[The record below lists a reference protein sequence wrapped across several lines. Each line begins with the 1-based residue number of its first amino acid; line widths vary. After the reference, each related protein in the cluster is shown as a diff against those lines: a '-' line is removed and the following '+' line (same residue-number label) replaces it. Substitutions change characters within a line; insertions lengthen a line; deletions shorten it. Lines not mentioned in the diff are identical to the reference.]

1 MTDNSID
8 KHIDRQKQYFGDAPK
23 MPLTTPTDGLSEK
36 DKETLSAAYNK
47 QWSNPKF
54 KIKWFVGQTQITPF
68 AKLRQWM
75 LELRSREE
83 TLQQVLYDNKK
94 WEVERDRNQWIAENT
109 EDPFDKRLALIEAEN
124 ETKNLEQA
132 SKKLREYYLERQ
144 NLIDLI
150 NEFLESDEALL
161 PDGTGRTYLDILNT
175 EEEDLYEAE
184 YWTNRLAKQASTDL
198 IFYGRVGTGNMDAI
212 LSMAPE
218 QQTETL
224 GLALNYAAQLQQV
237 QTSLQLEVDEKL
249 KLGNGETT
257 KDLQIPQPMQEQIGQ
272 HQPGTAFN
280 QDNVELTKN
289 KGDDFDIYNT

>member
-1 MTDNSID
+1 MTDPR
-8 KHIDRQKQYFGDAPK
+8 IDRQKQYFGDAPT
-23 MPLTTPTDGLSEK
+23 MPLVTDTEQLSDKE
-36 DKETLSAAYNK
+36 KETLSAAYNK

-94 WEVERDRNQWIAENT
+94 WEVERDRNQWIADNT
-109 EDPFDKRLALIEAEN
+109 DDQFDKRLAQIEADN
-124 ETKNLEQA
+124 ETKNLQQ
-132 SKKLREYYLERQ
+132 SHKKLREYYLERQ

-150 NEFLESDEALL
+150 NEFLESDEAVL
-161 PDGTGRTYLDILNT
+161 PDGSGRTYMDILNT
-175 EEEDLYEAE
+175 EEEDVYEAE

-198 IFYGRVGTGNMDAI
+198 VFYGRIGTGNMDAI

-218 QQTETL
+218 QQSETL

-237 QTSLQLEVDEKL
+237 QSNLQLEVDEKL
-249 KLGNGETT
+249 KIGGQDPT
-257 KDLQIPQPMQEQIGQ
+257 KDLPLPEAVQREQITSQ
-272 HQPGTAFN
+272 SATAPN
-280 QDNVELTKN
+280 GN
-289 KGDDFDIYNT
+289 DDYDIYNT

>member
-1 MTDNSID
+1 MTDPR
-8 KHIDRQKQYFGDAPK
+8 IDRQKQYFGDAPT
-23 MPLTTPTDGLSEK
+23 MPLVTDTEQLSDKE
-36 DKETLSAAYNK
+36 KETLSAAYNK

-94 WEVERDRNQWIAENT
+94 WEVERDRNQWIADNT
-109 EDPFDKRLALIEAEN
+109 DDQFDKRLAQIEADN
-124 ETKNLEQA
+124 ETKNLQQ
-132 SKKLREYYLERQ
+132 SQKKLREYYLERQ

-150 NEFLESDEALL
+150 NEFLESDEAML
-161 PDGTGRTYLDILNT
+161 PDGSGRTYMDILNT
-175 EEEDLYEAE
+175 EEEDVYEAE

-198 IFYGRVGTGNMDAI
+198 VFYGRIGTGNMDAI

-218 QQTETL
+218 QQSETL

-237 QTSLQLEVDEKL
+237 QSNLQLEVDEKL
-249 KLGNGETT
+249 KIGGQDPT
-257 KDLQIPQPMQEQIGQ
+257 KDLPLPEAVQREQITSQ
-272 HQPGTAFN
+272 SATAPN
-280 QDNVELTKN
+280 GN
-289 KGDDFDIYNT
+289 DDYDIYNT

>member
-1 MTDNSID
+1 MTDPR
-8 KHIDRQKQYFGDAPK
+8 IDRQKQYFGDAPT
-23 MPLTTPTDGLSEK
+23 MPLVTDTEQLSDKE
-36 DKETLSAAYNK
+36 KETLSAAYNK

-94 WEVERDRNQWIAENT
+94 WEVERDRNQWIADNT
-109 EDPFDKRLALIEAEN
+109 DDQFDKRLAQIEADN
-124 ETKNLEQA
+124 ETKNLQQ
-132 SKKLREYYLERQ
+132 SQKKLREYYLERQ

-150 NEFLESDEALL
+150 NEFLESDEAVL
-161 PDGTGRTYLDILNT
+161 PDGSGRTYMDILNT
-175 EEEDLYEAE
+175 EEEDVYEAE

-198 IFYGRVGTGNMDAI
+198 VFYGRIGTGNMDAI

-218 QQTETL
+218 QQSETL

-237 QTSLQLEVDEKL
+237 QSNLQLEVDEKL
-249 KLGNGETT
+249 KIGGQDPT
-257 KDLQIPQPMQEQIGQ
+257 KDLPLPEAVQREQITSQ
-272 HQPGTAFN
+272 SATAPN
-280 QDNVELTKN
+280 GN
-289 KGDDFDIYNT
+289 DDYDIYNT

>member
-1 MTDNSID
+1 
-8 KHIDRQKQYFGDAPK
+8 
-23 MPLTTPTDGLSEK
+23 MPLVTDVEQLSDKE
-36 DKETLSAAYNK
+36 KETLSAAYNK

-83 TLQQVLYDNKK
+83 TLQQVLYDNQK
-94 WEVERDRNQWIAENT
+94 WEVERDRNQWIADNT
-109 EDPFDKRLALIEAEN
+109 DDQFDKRLAQIEADN
-124 ETKNLEQA
+124 ETKNLQQ
-132 SKKLREYYLERQ
+132 SHKKLREYYLERQ

-161 PDGTGRTYLDILNT
+161 PDGSGRSYMDILNT
-175 EEEDLYEAE
+175 EEEDVYEAE

-198 IFYGRVGTGNMDAI
+198 VFYGRIGTGNMDAI

-218 QQTETL
+218 QQSETL

-237 QTSLQLEVDEKL
+237 QSTLQLEVDEKL
-249 KLGNGETT
+249 KIGGQDPT
-257 KDLQIPQPMQEQIGQ
+257 KDLPLPEAVQREQITTQSAPAPNGS
-272 HQPGTAFN
+272 
-280 QDNVELTKN
+280 
-289 KGDDFDIYNT
+289 DDYDIYNT

>member
-1 MTDNSID
+1 MTDPR
-8 KHIDRQKQYFGDAPK
+8 IDRQKQYFGDAPT
-23 MPLTTPTDGLSEK
+23 MPLVTDVEQLSDKE
-36 DKETLSAAYNK
+36 KETLSAAYNK

-83 TLQQVLYDNKK
+83 TLQQVLYDNQK
-94 WEVERDRNQWIAENT
+94 WEVERDRNQWIADNT
-109 EDPFDKRLALIEAEN
+109 DDQFDKRLAQIEADN
-124 ETKNLEQA
+124 ETKNLQQ
-132 SKKLREYYLERQ
+132 SHKKLREYYLERQ

-161 PDGTGRTYLDILNT
+161 PDGSGMDILNT
-175 EEEDLYEAE
+175 EEEDVYEAE

-198 IFYGRVGTGNMDAI
+198 VFYGRIGTGNMDAI

-218 QQTETL
+218 QQSETL

-237 QTSLQLEVDEKL
+237 QSTLQLEVDEKL
-249 KLGNGETT
+249 KIGGQDPT
-257 KDLQIPQPMQEQIGQ
+257 KDLPLPEAVQREQITTQSAPAPNGS
-272 HQPGTAFN
+272 
-280 QDNVELTKN
+280 
-289 KGDDFDIYNT
+289 DDYDIYNT

>member
-1 MTDNSID
+1 MTDPR
-8 KHIDRQKQYFGDAPK
+8 IDRQKQYFGDAPT
-23 MPLTTPTDGLSEK
+23 MPLVTDVEQLSDKE
-36 DKETLSAAYNK
+36 KETLSAAYNK

-83 TLQQVLYDNKK
+83 TLQQVLYDNQK
-94 WEVERDRNQWIAENT
+94 WEVERDRNQWIADNT
-109 EDPFDKRLALIEAEN
+109 DDQFDKRLAQIEADN
-124 ETKNLEQA
+124 ETKNLQQ
-132 SKKLREYYLERQ
+132 SHKKLREYYLERQ

-161 PDGTGRTYLDILNT
+161 PDGSGRSYMDILNT
-175 EEEDLYEAE
+175 EEEDVYEAE

-198 IFYGRVGTGNMDAI
+198 VFYGRIGTGNMDAI

-218 QQTETL
+218 QQSETL

-237 QTSLQLEVDEKL
+237 QSTLQLEVDEKL
-249 KLGNGETT
+249 KIGGQDPT
-257 KDLQIPQPMQEQIGQ
+257 KDLPLPEAVQREQITTQSAPAPNGS
-272 HQPGTAFN
+272 
-280 QDNVELTKN
+280 
-289 KGDDFDIYNT
+289 DDYDIYNT